1 MSNFSLNTL
10 TITIAIIIQSQSKLQ
25 TQSLSIQFP
34 QHSNGKRINFQTYQS
49 IRSFND
55 GDSMSLRDRNRIDY
69 QKLNKTGEV
78 IMKDDEKTTD
88 DDTPKDVTLL
98 EIDIMV
104 VIEDINDLIE
114 ENPDHDDI
122 TTSKL
127 EEHRSKLRRMAFTLK
142 QINPE
147 SKVNIQVVAT
157 IEAVKTYIKASKNV
171 KTITKQ
177 REDEMK
183 RDELNQKR
191 RSTMFLIDH
200 IHRDLKELTDEY
212 SKQPDKS
219 SDEEIAK
226 WKEDLPRLSMKLDK
240 VAENINAVL
249 KSRIN
254 DEDHDISLTNIRE
267 QFERLFKL
275 KKAFVLKLDDEIAER
290 DIEKDRNF
298 NTSRLNIKLEK
309 FTGYESKIDFFT
321 FRSQLEK
328 VYLKST
334 SKRFLPELIK
344 NNFLADQALNLV
356 QNLEDIDVIWE
367 RLKDAYGNPKI
378 MLSKR
383 LQKLSSF
390 EINKSNNPEKVINHL
405 TKIINLLQD
414 LMRLAQEYQI
424 EENLYFGDGLHK
436 VYQLMGDINT
446 TKFLNTI
453 CDEDLEQHEVWSKL
467 ISFLD
472 KQKRVQ
478 QQKLLIQGPTTS
490 TQPLRRQHQSH
501 FSGQTN
507 NKRQDRLLDQLNCF
521 ICQAT
526 NHVATNGP
534 QGTKIVQYFAC
545 PTFAK
550 MSPQERFNELKS
562 KGLCFQC
569 LYPGARMDQGKHK
582 EGRCQRDFCCK
593 HTIHANYTV
602 KKHVL
607 ICDDHKLNQENKD
620 LFEHYKARCI
630 TKIQQLEAFSKDMRL
645 SYVSSSDQSINECD
659 DDDQPIYVLQTIEV
673 DGNQYTNVLR
683 QWLQEFCHQI

>member
-1 MSNFSLNTL
+1 M
-10 TITIAIIIQSQSKLQ
+10 
-25 TQSLSIQFP
+25 
-34 QHSNGKRINFQTYQS
+34 
-49 IRSFND
+49 
-55 GDSMSLRDRNRIDY
+55 
-69 QKLNKTGEV
+69 
-78 IMKDDEKTTD
+78 
-88 DDTPKDVTLL
+88 
-98 EIDIMV
+98 
-104 VIEDINDLIE
+104 
-114 ENPDHDDI
+114 
-122 TTSKL
+122 
-127 EEHRSKLRRMAFTLK
+127 
-142 QINPE
+142 
-147 SKVNIQVVAT
+147 
-157 IEAVKTYIKASKNV
+157 
-171 KTITKQ
+171 
-177 REDEMK
+177 
-183 RDELNQKR
+183 
-191 RSTMFLIDH
+191 
-200 IHRDLKELTDEY
+200 
-212 SKQPDKS
+212 
-219 SDEEIAK
+219 
-226 WKEDLPRLSMKLDK
+226 
-240 VAENINAVL
+240 
-249 KSRIN
+249 
-254 DEDHDISLTNIRE
+254 
-267 QFERLFKL
+267 
-275 KKAFVLKLDDEIAER
+275 
-290 DIEKDRNF
+290 
-298 NTSRLNIKLEK
+298 
-309 FTGYESKIDFFT
+309 
-321 FRSQLEK
+321 
-328 VYLKST
+328 
-334 SKRFLPELIK
+334 
-344 NNFLADQALNLV
+344 
-356 QNLEDIDVIWE
+356 
-367 RLKDAYGNPKI
+367 
-378 MLSKR
+378 
-383 LQKLSSF
+383 
-390 EINKSNNPEKVINHL
+390 NKSNNPEKVINHL

-673 DGNQYTNVLR
+673 DGNQYTMFYDNGCKNSVIRYEATQQLGINR
-683 QWLQEFCHQI
+683 AKQIVSKPVPVGGVGGVTTQSTRGIYTFTLPLATNIDVKMTGVCLATLTTTFPLYP